1 MATISEIRHPQ
12 GESTLTLHV
21 AGDEFETQFTS
32 DHEDVAQL
40 NALDAEDE
48 WQAALDYFSRQVFG
62 DRAT

>member
-1 MATISEIRHPQ
+1 MATIFEIRHPQ
-12 GESTLTLHV
+12 GESTITLHV

-32 DHEDVAQL
+32 DHEDVEAL